1 MAIAWS
7 RISSKVI
14 ANPPSTPEA
23 CRRWFGRLQMP
34 SGRMCTANGRQRKA
48 ESAGSAVR
56 RGDPACSSVSP
67 PEARSHSCD
76 ASSGCQR
83 LDDIAGRDQLCLAW
97 KEALGQEV
105 VNVSILIGAAILHD
119 DQTVVQIRSGA
130 YRREHHTAGGIP
142 ENDQGVARIGA

>member
-48 ESAGSAVR
+48 ESAGSTVR
-56 RGDPACSSVSP
+56 RGDLTCSSVSP
-67 PEARSHSCD
+67 QRRAAMLCG
-76 ASSGCQR
+76 AASGCQR
-83 LDDIAGRDQLCLAW
+83 LDDIAGRDYLRLAW
-97 KEALGQEV
+97 KDALGQEV
-105 VNVSILIGAAILHD
+105 VDVSILIGAATFHD
-119 DQTVVQIRSGA
+119 DQTVVQIRSSA
-130 YRREHHTAGGIP
+130 HRRQHHTAGGIA
-142 ENDQGVARIGA
+142 EHDQGVARIGA